1 MKLVIAK
8 GVFKDIYYW
17 GTGFASIEARAKWDA
32 FWSRQRDDGGFFW
45 RTYIHDGI
53 PYVVETGGSVYMHP
67 MDFDLVLRKLGSSYR
82 GGREIFPEID
92 ELVRMC
98 TECAA
103 ECGGSFRMTEPKVVE
118 VDV

>member
-1 MKLVIAK
+1 MKLIIAK

-32 FWSRQRDDGGFFW
+32 FWARQRDDGGCFW
-45 RTYIHDGI
+45 QTYIHDGT

-67 MDFDLVLRKLGSSYR
+67 MGFDLVLRKLGSSCR
-82 GGREIFPEID
+82 GGMETFPEVG
-92 ELVRMC
+92 ELVSMC
-98 TECAA
+98 TKCAA
-103 ECGGSFRMTEPKVVE
+103 VCGGSFEMSPIRV